1 MAIGICDAGTPPRNR
16 YVAWARR
23 WDAGT
28 VRWKFVTDM
37 YAVIEERVDC
47 PAFPPAEEA
56 RRFQAKEE

>member
-37 YAVIEERVDC
+37 
-47 PAFPPAEEA
+47 
-56 RRFQAKEE
+56 